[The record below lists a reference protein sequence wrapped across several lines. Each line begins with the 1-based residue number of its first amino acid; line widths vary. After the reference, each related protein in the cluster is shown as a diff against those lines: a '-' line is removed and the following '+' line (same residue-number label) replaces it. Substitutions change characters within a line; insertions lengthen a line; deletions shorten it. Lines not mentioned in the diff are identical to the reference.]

1 MQYTAEFL
9 MELYRNV
16 LSVRLFEEKQVEIY
30 ALGKVPG
37 HIHSGIG
44 EEATCSG
51 VMATR
56 KPGDYFKISHRPVGA
71 GRALGMPF
79 ETMFAEL
86 MGKAT
91 GNAGGMGGVLHMT
104 SKEHGMVGFSGT
116 LGCDIAVAD
125 GAALSIQMAGTDN
138 VSYVFYGDGTSNR
151 GPVHEAMN
159 LAAIWKLPVLFVCN
173 NNQFAISTS
182 VGYGVPVENP
192 GADRAAAY
200 GMPTRTVDGTDALS
214 VYEGAKEL
222 VDGIR
227 AGGGPA
233 VLDSRCYRWRGH
245 FEGDQMKYRD
255 AAVTEEWKQK
265 DCVAKLE
272 ETLLAQ
278 GILTAEK
285 IAELRA
291 EIDREM
297 ESAIALAE
305 ASPEPTP
312 EDMYRNLYADQ
323 Q

>member
-9 MELYRNV
+9 KKVYRDL
-16 LSVRLFEEKQVEIY
+16 LSVRLFEEKQVEVY

-44 EEATCSG
+44 EEAVCTG

-56 KPGDYFKISHRPVGA
+56 KEGDYFKISHRPVGA
-71 GRALGMPF
+71 GLVLGAPL

-91 GNAGGMGGVLHMT
+91 GNAKGLGGVLHMT
-104 SKEHGMVGFSGT
+104 SFQHGMVGFSGT
-116 LGCDIAVAD
+116 LGSDIAVAD
-125 GAALSIQMAGTDN
+125 GAALTIQMAGTDN

-173 NNQFAISTS
+173 NNQYAISTPS
-182 VGYGVPVENP
+182 SFSTPVENP

-200 GMPTRTVDGTDALS
+200 GMPSKAVDGLDVLA
-214 VYEGAKEL
+214 VYEAAKEL

-227 AGGGPA
+227 AGNGPA
-233 VLDSRCYRWRGH
+233 VLDCRTYRVRGH
-245 FEGDQMKYRD
+245 FEGDQAKYRD
-255 AAVTEEWKQK
+255 AAVTEAWRKK
-265 DCVAKLE
+265 DCVAKMENDLIQ
-272 ETLLAQ
+272 Q
-278 GILTAEK
+278 GVMTAE
-285 IAELRA
+285 
-291 EIDREM
+291 EIQQVRDEVLAKM
-297 ESAIALAE
+297 EAAIAYAD

-312 EDMYRNLYADQ
+312 EDLFKNLYV
-323 Q
+323 

>member
-1 MQYTAEFL
+1 MQYTADFL
-9 MELYRNV
+9 KQIYRDL
-16 LSVRLFEEKQVEIY
+16 LSVRLFEEKQVEVY

-44 EEATCSG
+44 EEAVCTG

-56 KPGDYFKISHRPVGA
+56 KEGDWFKISHRPVGA
-71 GRALGMPF
+71 GLVLGAPL

-91 GNAGGMGGVLHMT
+91 GNAKGLGGVLHMT
-104 SKEHGMVGFSGT
+104 SYRHGMVGFSGT
-116 LGCDIAVAD
+116 LGSDIAVAN
-125 GAALSIQMAGTDN
+125 GAALTIQMAGTDN

-173 NNQFAISTS
+173 NNQYAISTPAS
-182 VGYGVPVENP
+182 FSTPVENP

-200 GMPTRTVDGTDALS
+200 GMPSRVVDGLDVLA
-214 VYEGAKEL
+214 VYEAAKEL

-227 AGGGPA
+227 AGKGPA
-233 VLDSRCYRWRGH
+233 VLDCRTYRVRGH
-245 FEGDQMKYRD
+245 FEGDQAKYRD
-255 AAVTEEWKQK
+255 AAVTEEWRKK

-272 ETLLAQ
+272 RDLQER
-278 GILTAEK
+278 GVMTAE
-285 IAELRA
+285 
-291 EIDREM
+291 EIQQVRNDVLAEM
-297 ESAIALAE
+297 EAAIAYAD

-312 EDMYRNLYADQ
+312 EDLYKNLYV
-323 Q
+323 

>member
-9 MELYRNV
+9 KKVYRDL
-16 LSVRLFEEKQVEIY
+16 LSVRLFEEKQVEVY

-44 EEATCSG
+44 EEAVCTG

-56 KPGDYFKISHRPVGA
+56 KEGDYFKISHRPVGA
-71 GRALGMPF
+71 GLVLGAPL

-91 GNAGGMGGVLHMT
+91 GNAKGLGGVLHMT
-104 SKEHGMVGFSGT
+104 SFQHGMVGFSGT
-116 LGCDIAVAD
+116 LGSDIAVAD
-125 GAALSIQMAGTDN
+125 GAALTIQMAGTDN

-173 NNQFAISTS
+173 NNQYAISTPS
-182 VGYGVPVENP
+182 SFSTPVENP

-200 GMPTRTVDGTDALS
+200 GMPSKAVDGLDVLA
-214 VYEGAKEL
+214 VYEAAKEL

-227 AGGGPA
+227 AGNGPA
-233 VLDSRCYRWRGH
+233 VLDCRTYRVRGH
-245 FEGDQMKYRD
+245 FEGDQAKYRD
-255 AAVTEEWKQK
+255 AAVTEAWRKK
-265 DCVAKLE
+265 DCVAKMENDLIQ
-272 ETLLAQ
+272 Q
-278 GILTAEK
+278 GVMTAE
-285 IAELRA
+285 
-291 EIDREM
+291 EIQQVRDEVLARM
-297 ESAIALAE
+297 EAAIAYAD

-312 EDMYRNLYADQ
+312 EDLFKNLYV
-323 Q
+323 

>member
-9 MELYRNV
+9 KKVYKDL
-16 LSVRLFEEKQVEIY
+16 LSVRLFEEKQVEVY

-44 EEATCSG
+44 EEAVCTG

-56 KPGDYFKISHRPVGA
+56 KEGDYFKISHRPVGA
-71 GRALGMPF
+71 GLVLGAPL

-91 GNAGGMGGVLHMT
+91 GNAKGLGGVLHMT
-104 SKEHGMVGFSGT
+104 SFQHGMVGFSGT
-116 LGCDIAVAD
+116 LGSDIAVAD
-125 GAALSIQMAGTDN
+125 GAALTIQMAGTDN

-173 NNQFAISTS
+173 NNQYAISTPS
-182 VGYGVPVENP
+182 SFSTPVENP

-200 GMPTRTVDGTDALS
+200 GMPSKAVDGLDVLA
-214 VYEGAKEL
+214 VYEAAKEL

-227 AGGGPA
+227 AGNGPA
-233 VLDSRCYRWRGH
+233 VLDCRTYRVRGH
-245 FEGDQMKYRD
+245 FEGDQAKYRD
-255 AAVTEEWKQK
+255 AAVTEAWRKK
-265 DCVAKLE
+265 DCVAKMENDLIQ
-272 ETLLAQ
+272 Q
-278 GILTAEK
+278 GVMTAE
-285 IAELRA
+285 
-291 EIDREM
+291 EIQQVRDEVLAKM
-297 ESAIALAE
+297 EAAIAYAD

-312 EDMYRNLYADQ
+312 EDLFKNLYV
-323 Q
+323 

>member
-9 MELYRNV
+9 KKVYRDL
-16 LSVRLFEEKQVEIY
+16 LSVRLFEEKQVEVY

-44 EEATCSG
+44 EEAVCTG

-56 KPGDYFKISHRPVGA
+56 KEGDYFKISHRPVGA
-71 GRALGMPF
+71 GLVLGAPL

-91 GNAGGMGGVLHMT
+91 GNAKGLGGVLHMT
-104 SKEHGMVGFSGT
+104 SYQHGMVGFSGT
-116 LGCDIAVAD
+116 LGSDIAVAD
-125 GAALSIQMAGTDN
+125 GAALTIQMAGTDN

-173 NNQFAISTS
+173 NNQYAISTPS
-182 VGYGVPVENP
+182 SFSSPVENP

-200 GMPTRTVDGTDALS
+200 GMPSRAVDGLDVLA
-214 VYEGAKEL
+214 VYEAAKEL

-227 AGGGPA
+227 AGNGPA
-233 VLDSRCYRWRGH
+233 VLDCRTYRVRGH
-245 FEGDQMKYRD
+245 FEGDQAKYRD
-255 AAVTEEWKQK
+255 AAVTEEWRKK
-265 DCVAKLE
+265 DCVEKMERYLLE
-272 ETLLAQ
+272 Q
-278 GILTAEK
+278 GVMTAE
-285 IAELRA
+285 
-291 EIDREM
+291 EIQQVRDEILAKM
-297 ESAIALAE
+297 EAAIAYAD

-312 EDMYRNLYADQ
+312 EDLFKNLYV
-323 Q
+323 